1 LKDYTSGTNNV
12 YVIFQPEEC
21 PTNPDDLFA
30 SILKMEEDPHL
41 DFNLIGKDL
50 ETIASSSSDSGL
62 SSALSLSYE
71 QQLSPFLSKT
81 DNNEEEEIGNSD
93 LSSRQDFMD
102 FEAAAS
108 PSLGSVDSPVRSV
121 MSSNI
126 GSPITDM
133 AEEMDYEQS
142 LVAIVT
148 PNNTISSLSTT
159 IATEQPIVDIGKTLS
174 HSRKS
179 TCNNMI
185 KKVREMSLNNV
196 SLFCSQII
204 CLRHVIDLTCTCY

>member
-1 LKDYTSGTNNV
+1 MLEGLKHDDV
-12 YVIFQPEEC
+12 YVIFQAEDC

-30 SILKMEEDPHL
+30 SILKMEEDPL

-62 SSALSLSYE
+62 SSALSPSYE
-71 QQLSPFLSKT
+71 QQLSPFLSRT

-93 LSSRQDFMD
+93 LNSSQEFMD

-108 PSLGSVDSPVRSV
+108 PSLGSVDSPIRSV

-126 GSPITDM
+126 GSPTTDV

-148 PNNTISSLSTT
+148 PNNTMPSLSTT
-159 IATEQPIVDIGKTLS
+159 VATEQPIVDIGKL
-174 HSRKS
+174 
-179 TCNNMI
+179 
-185 KKVREMSLNNV
+185 
-196 SLFCSQII
+196 LF
-204 CLRHVIDLTCTCY
+204 RNTYDM

>member
-1 LKDYTSGTNNV
+1 MFQFCTDDVMKSIVESLKYDDV
-12 YVIFQPEEC
+12 CIIFQAEDC
-21 PTNPDDLFA
+21 PTNPDDLLA
-30 SILKMEEDPHL
+30 SILKMEEDPQL

-71 QQLSPFLSKT
+71 QQLSPFLSRT

-93 LSSRQDFMD
+93 LNGSQDFVD
-102 FEAAAS
+102 FEPAAS

-126 GSPITDM
+126 GSPTTDV

-148 PNNTISSLSTT
+148 PNNTMPSLSTT
-159 IATEQPIVDIGKTLS
+159 VATEQPTVDIGKLLF
-174 HSRKS
+174 R
-179 TCNNMI
+179 
-185 KKVREMSLNNV
+185 NV
-196 SLFCSQII
+196 NIYDI
-204 CLRHVIDLTCTCY
+204 HNDIP